1 MRQAAPLF
9 SLPAIVATTVL
20 CVASPAVHA
29 ATAEA
34 SISNVK
40 VTLVALDAEPWIT
53 GAWPWIVQNTAQGWP
68 AVAEST
74 GVTADLAGSAQHGE
88 SNGWIGTNRNV
99 ALGSADGSASASV
112 SFSGADLFSAGAA
125 SSFASASNG
134 DAAWSSARLWD
145 AAFMVGGRTRVVVT
159 MTVDGL
165 SAVGNG
171 GTAMALATVGL
182 WGAGLDTGFVNAQ
195 AQVIDSPDFS
205 VTYDGPYTLSVNWDN
220 ASRDMVVANISLL
233 TSAQAIAAVPPAPV
247 PEPASALLLGLGLAT
262 LAARRRRAGR

>member
-1 MRQAAPLF
+1 MRQADLLSSIPT
-9 SLPAIVATTVL
+9 VAAAALWLTVPI
-20 CVASPAVHA
+20 AQAADA
-29 ATAEA
+29 ATAQA

-53 GAWPWIVQNTAQGWP
+53 GAWPWIVQNTKADWP

-74 GVTADLAGSAQHGE
+74 RVTADLVDTAQHGE
-88 SNGWIGTNRNV
+88 SNGWIGTNRDV
-99 ALGSADGSASASV
+99 SLGSANASAGASV
-112 SFSGADLFSAGAA
+112 SFSGADLFSASAA
-125 SSFASASNG
+125 SSFASASGG
-134 DAAWSSARLWD
+134 DVAWSTARLWD

-182 WGAGLDTGFVNAQ
+182 WGGGLDTGYVNAQ

-220 ASRDMVVANISLL
+220 PSADMVVANISLI
-233 TSAQAIAAVPPAPV
+233 TSAQAIAAVSPV

-262 LAARRRRAGR
+262 LAVRRRR